1 MFDVG
6 GPELLVIV
14 LGVLLLF
21 GPKKIP
27 EIAQMFGKGMQKI
40 RNAQSQFK
48 DQINEIQNDLNV
60 VDTQA
65 QKKSPPIKEIN
76 SSELKEE
83 NFDDSLAKD
92 NSDNINNIENEKITY
107 PDSKDFGFTPKE
119 PSKPNS

>member
-40 RNAQSQFK
+40 RNAQTQFR

-60 VDTQA
+60 VDIKPTI
-65 QKKSPPIKEIN
+65 KTPPIKEMN
-76 SSELKEE
+76 ASELKEE
-83 NFDDSLAKD
+83 DFK
-92 NSDNINNIENEKITY
+92 NEKSDDLKNIDY
-107 PDSKDFGFTPKE
+107 PDSKDFGFVPKE
-119 PSKPNS
+119 PSIQKQSNK